1 MNGSTHYLSVAHVVG
16 LYFEA
21 MRLAGEQP
29 AALVRPEALESAVHR
44 PRVAAFY
51 GGATLIEQA
60 VELAEGIALAHP
72 WVDGNKRCAF
82 ISMVTFLERNGV
94 TVPEPDTE
102 GYLRVASLLV
112 DLVGA
117 TGEEREARKQALVDV
132 LSGWATEAGGA

>member
-1 MNGSTHYLSVAHVVG
+1 MSETTHFLSVAHVIG

-21 MRLAGEQP
+21 MRLAGERP
-29 AALVRPEALESAVHR
+29 AALVRPEVLKSAVHR
-44 PRVAAFY
+44 PRAAAYY

-94 TVPEPDTE
+94 SVPDPDDE
-102 GYLRVASLLV
+102 RYLHVAAPLV
-112 DLVGA
+112 DLVAA
-117 TGEEREARKQALVDV
+117 TGDQRETRKQALVDE
-132 LSGWATEAGGA
+132 LNGWATAAGRA

>member
-1 MNGSTHYLSVAHVVG
+1 MSGSTHYLSVAHVVG

-44 PRVAAFY
+44 PRVAAYY

-94 TVPEPDTE
+94 PVPEPDTE
-102 GYLRVASLLV
+102 GYLRAASLLV

-117 TGEEREARKQALVDV
+117 TGDEREARKQALAAEFRSWSV
-132 LSGWATEAGGA
+132 EAGGG